1 MALPPAEF
9 ARALLKEAQ
18 ETHPWLHHPPAST
31 LDFYYVHMEVEADHA
46 DRAVRIV
53 EKLAVTDADQARG
66 LLGMRR
72 AITAR
77 RICADGLLEAFARP
91 SA

>member
-1 MALPPAEF
+1 
-9 ARALLKEAQ
+9 
-18 ETHPWLHHPPAST
+18 
-31 LDFYYVHMEVEADHA
+31 MEVEGDHA

-53 EKLAVTDADQARG
+53 EKLALTDADQARG

-77 RICADGLLEAFARP
+77 RICADGLLEAFVRP
-91 SA
+91 RA